1 MNINMTLLIVLVVIF
16 LACMIFVWTRFKLVP
31 ETSKVLLIKCRK
43 GDVKI
48 AKTGAF
54 VWPIIN
60 SYAVISLTP
69 RVILVHSGE
78 ANKADAATFGQGE
91 YSVPIRIGDGSYCK
105 DSIRVDI
112 GVAFQLVISI
122 ANLPTIAE
130 KFDIEM
136 LNDVNKLANYF
147 APRFAEAVKT
157 ATRKHDYLDLM
168 NDRKLY
174 RDDVKTSIEK
184 EMDGFLLGDVLI
196 SEIRQTS
203 VEKLNKDDILD
214 VEGLQKIKD
223 ITSTR
228 NVAIKKITEDNQT
241 LYKTEEVKGQQAR
254 LQLERSL
261 QTETISNEREINN
274 HRIQQKTLE
283 VETAEQERLKQEKI
297 RIETDKE
304 IEINRQTTEREVE
317 IASVN
322 NKQMVGIKEQE
333 TEKEIGL
340 ARLATK
346 LETDRVELENKV
358 SLADK
363 TKDYEIKNAEI
374 TEVRKT
380 NAVQEEETKDIRAF
394 KEAERKKKVA
404 LTDAE
409 SVAMA
414 EQSKKTI
421 AAETEQKTAT
431 ISAQTKT
438 AIADADYLVT
448 EKEVQARR
456 LKAQVTQ
463 DEEAAPGIGRA
474 KAKVEEAI
482 ALEKYGTAEAEVS
495 KNLLLAEAEGKTKLY
510 EAMGQLQDDT
520 REHELKLK
528 EMDNAKEVQ
537 LRTVD
542 ANKEV
547 GLEEAKARAA
557 ALSKAEIS
565 IVGDG
570 STLEK
575 MVQGK
580 SKGLAFDQTLKGS
593 KLLTQVAEPY
603 INGDKDAVEDLAVL
617 LQNFSSED
625 LKNMS
630 MAQFLADPKAK
641 SFINNLLNSKNK

>member
-1 MNINMTLLIVLVVIF
+1 MNINMILLGLLALIIAGGIGF
-16 LACMIFVWTRFKLVP
+16 LISRFKLVP
-31 ETSKVLLIKCRK
+31 ETSKVLLIKCRN

-54 VWPIIN
+54 VWPLIN
-60 SYAVISLTP
+60 SYAIISLTP

-130 KFDIEM
+130 KFDIDM

-147 APRFAEAVKT
+147 APRFAEAIKT

-174 RDDVKTSIEK
+174 RDDVKNSIEK
-184 EMDGFLLGDVLI
+184 EMDGFILGDVLI

-203 VEKLNKDDILD
+203 ADKLNPNDILD
-214 VEGLQKIKD
+214 SEGLKKIKD
-223 ITSTR
+223 ITSSR
-228 NVAIKKITEDNQT
+228 NVEIKRITEDNQT

-274 HRIQQKTLE
+274 HRVQQKTLE
-283 VETAEQERLKQEKI
+283 IEAAEQERLKQEKI
-297 RIETDKE
+297 KLETNKE
-304 IEINRQTTEREVE
+304 IEINRQTTERDVE
-317 IASVN
+317 IAEVN

-340 ARLATK
+340 ARLKTQ
-346 LETDRVELENKV
+346 LETEQVELNNKV

-363 TKDYEIKNAEI
+363 TKDFEMKNAEI
-374 TEVRKT
+374 TEVRRN

-394 KEAERKKKVA
+394 REAERNRKV
-404 LTDAE
+404 TMTE
-409 SVAMA
+409 TVSVAEA
-414 EQSKKTI
+414 EKEKQIIASK
-421 AAETEQKTAT
+421 TEQEKAT
-431 ISAQTKT
+431 ISAQTRQ
-438 AIADADYLVT
+438 AIADADFAVT
-448 EKEVQARR
+448 EKEVESRR
-456 LKAQVTQ
+456 LKAEVIQ

-474 KAKVEEAI
+474 KAKLEEAV
-482 ALEKYGTAEAEVS
+482 AMEKYGIAEAEVA
-495 KNLLLAEAEGKTKLY
+495 KKLLLAEAEGKTKVY
-510 EAMGQLQDDT
+510 EAMSQIQEET
-520 REHELKLK
+520 REHEVRLK
-528 EMDNAKEVQ
+528 EIDNTKEVQ
-537 LRTVD
+537 LKTVE
-542 ANKEV
+542 ANRDV

-557 ALSKAEIS
+557 ALTKAEIS

-575 MVQGK
+575 MVNGR
-580 SKGLAFDQTLKGS
+580 SNGLALDQNLKGS
-593 KLLTQVAEPY
+593 KLLSKISEPY
-603 INGDKDAVEDLAVL
+603 ANGEKDAVEDLGLL
-617 LQNFSSED
+617 LQKFSSED
-625 LKNMS
+625 LKNVS
-630 MAQFLADPKAK
+630 VAKFIQDPQVKAVL
-641 SFINNLLNSKNK
+641 SNLIGKK

>member
-1 MNINMTLLIVLVVIF
+1 MNLNINMILLGLLVLIIVGCIAF
-16 LACMIFVWTRFKLVP
+16 LISRFKLVP
-31 ETSKVLLIKCRK
+31 ETSKVLLIKCRN

-54 VWPIIN
+54 VWPLIN
-60 SYAVISLTP
+60 SYAIISLTP

-130 KFDIEM
+130 KFDIDM

-147 APRFAEAVKT
+147 APRFAEAIKT

-174 RDDVKTSIEK
+174 RDDVKNSIEK
-184 EMDGFLLGDVLI
+184 EMDGFILGDVLI

-203 VEKLNKDDILD
+203 ADKLNPNDILD
-214 VEGLQKIKD
+214 SEGLKKIKD
-223 ITSTR
+223 ITSSR
-228 NVAIKKITEDNQT
+228 NVEIKRITEDNQT

-274 HRIQQKTLE
+274 HRVQQKTLE
-283 VETAEQERLKQEKI
+283 IEAAEQERLKQEKI
-297 RIETDKE
+297 KLETDKE
-304 IEINRQTTEREVE
+304 IEINRQTTERDVE
-317 IASVN
+317 IAEVN

-340 ARLATK
+340 ARLKTQ
-346 LETDRVELENKV
+346 LETEQVELNNKV
-358 SLADK
+358 ALADR
-363 TKDYEIKNAEI
+363 TKDFEMKNAEI
-374 TEVRKT
+374 TEVRRN

-394 KEAERKKKVA
+394 REAERNKKVKMTEA
-404 LTDAE
+404 V
-409 SVAMA
+409 SVAEA
-414 EQSKKTI
+414 EKEKQIIQSK
-421 AAETEQKTAT
+421 TEQEKAT
-431 ISAQTKT
+431 ISAQTRQ
-438 AIADADYLVT
+438 AIADADFVVT

-456 LKAQVTQ
+456 LKAEVIQ

-474 KAKVEEAI
+474 KAKLEEAV
-482 ALEKYGTAEAEVS
+482 AMEKYGIAEAEVA
-495 KNLLLAEAEGKTKLY
+495 KNLLLAEAEGKTKVY
-510 EAMGQLQDDT
+510 EAMSQIQEET
-520 REHELKLK
+520 REHEVRLK
-528 EMDNAKEVQ
+528 EIDNAKEVQ
-537 LRTVD
+537 LKTVE
-542 ANKEV
+542 ANRDV

-557 ALSKAEIS
+557 ALTKAEIS

-575 MVQGK
+575 MVNGR
-580 SKGLAFDQTLKGS
+580 SNGLALDQNLKGS
-593 KLLTQVAEPY
+593 KLLSKISEPY
-603 INGDKDAVEDLAVL
+603 ANGEKDAVEDLGAL

-625 LKNMS
+625 LKNVSVAKFIQDPHVKAVLSNMMS
-630 MAQFLADPKAK
+630 KK
-641 SFINNLLNSKNK
+641 